1 LPQSIVDTRFF
12 YTYTAFDM
20 LERSQA
26 LSQALSLTSLLYQLW
41 VSRLGWENFADFTGM
56 PDLSLNLI

>member
-26 LSQALSLTSLLYQLW
+26 LSLTSLLFQLW